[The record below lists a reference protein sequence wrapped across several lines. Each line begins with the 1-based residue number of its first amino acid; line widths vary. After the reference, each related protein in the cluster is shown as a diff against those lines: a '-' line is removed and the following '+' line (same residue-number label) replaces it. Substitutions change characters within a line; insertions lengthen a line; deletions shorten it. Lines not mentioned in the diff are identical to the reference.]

1 MIRHIV
7 MWTIQ
12 EGDQPTVK
20 KDRITEL
27 KTRLMGLKDQIPE
40 ILNFEVHLN
49 AEYAPKDNYD
59 VILIGDF
66 NSWADLQAY
75 QNHPAH
81 LQVGAYIKNVK
92 QDRSCIDFEI

>member
-12 EGDQPTVK
+12 DGDRPMVK
-20 KDRITEL
+20 MDRMVEI
-27 KTRLMGLKDQIPE
+27 KARLMSLKEQIPE
-40 ILNFEVHLN
+40 ILNFQVFMN
-49 AEYAPKDNYD
+49 SKDAPKDNFD
-59 VILIGDF
+59 IILIGDF
-66 NSWADLQAY
+66 NSWADLAAY

-92 QDRSCIDFEI
+92 KDRSCIDFEI